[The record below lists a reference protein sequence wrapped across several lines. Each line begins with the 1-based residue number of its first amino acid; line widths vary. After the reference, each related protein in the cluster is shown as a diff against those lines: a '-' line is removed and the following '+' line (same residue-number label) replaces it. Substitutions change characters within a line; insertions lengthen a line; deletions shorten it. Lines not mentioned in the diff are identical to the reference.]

1 MAMAQ
6 AKPEHE
12 RVKVSVD
19 YLPAAGPFK
28 QDFEETT
35 TLEAVRTEAMAHF
48 GVRDRQERDT
58 YHYWLHFEGQRI
70 SDTNQTL
77 AQLLGKKRH
86 GKFDLVEQITP
97 GAGF

>member
-1 MAMAQ
+1 VAMAQ
-6 AKPEHE
+6 AKPERE
-12 RVKVSVD
+12 AVKVSVD

-28 QDFEETT
+28 KDFEETAI
-35 TLEAVRTEAMAHF
+35 LESVRTEAMAHF
-48 GVRDRQERDT
+48 DVRDRQERDT

-86 GKFDLVEQITP
+86 GKFDLVEEITP
-97 GAGF
+97 GSVF

>member
-12 RVKVSVD
+12 TVKVSVD

-28 QDFEETT
+28 KDFEEAA

-48 GVRDRQERDT
+48 GVSDRQDRNT
-58 YHYWLHFEGQRI
+58 YKYWLHFEGQRI
-70 SDTNQTL
+70 SDTNRTL
-77 AQLLGKKRH
+77 EQLLGKKRH
-86 GKFDLVEQITP
+86 GKFDLVEEITP
-97 GAGF
+97 GSVF

>member
-12 RVKVSVD
+12 TVKVSVD
-19 YLPAAGPFK
+19 YLPAAAPFK
-28 QDFEETT
+28 QDFEETES
-35 TLEAVRTEAMAHF
+35 LEAVRAAAMEHF

-77 AQLLGKKRH
+77 AQLIGKKRH
-86 GKFDLVEQITP
+86 GKFDLVEEITP
-97 GAGF
+97 GFGL